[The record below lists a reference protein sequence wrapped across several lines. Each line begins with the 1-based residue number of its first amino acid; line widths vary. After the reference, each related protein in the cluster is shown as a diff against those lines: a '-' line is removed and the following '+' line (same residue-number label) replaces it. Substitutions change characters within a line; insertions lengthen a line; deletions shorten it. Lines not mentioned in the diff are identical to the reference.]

1 MKDKLGTN
9 RACVKGGHWNLN
21 DTCCTYGKC
30 IHGVYAEYKVLTNI
44 QYDKVED
51 MIPDSRR
58 PNGRENDMYNERD
71 NGPHISKQLSD
82 HYGV

>member
-1 MKDKLGTN
+1 MALIGHVSKEDTGTSMTH
-9 RACVKGGHWNLN
+9 AAPTEK
-21 DTCCTYGKC
+21 Y